1 MNLLFYMWIVDEQI
15 SKISIQMLTKC
26 LCLQK
31 GSLKLH
37 LLEVNSKYFFQ
48 TAWKHQ
54 SLFWI
59 TLITLITAIHKTCLP
74 CMCLLQFVIHCK
86 LISRRRENTRFNPMN
101 GLVYDI
107 QWDSNFRLII
117 ICTSVIFI
125 RNIYLQAIVLRSHGR
140 QDAVSPWILL
150 ITADINGTVWIYN
163 QMYLNSCLFHKSRNR
178 RISSVEQSFR
188 HWRCT
193 VDNIGAVW
201 TCFNFILIHSYRSRR
216 FHIMR
221 FKENCLL

>member
-1 MNLLFYMWIVDEQI
+1 M
-15 SKISIQMLTKC
+15 
-26 LCLQK
+26 
-31 GSLKLH
+31 
-37 LLEVNSKYFFQ
+37 
-48 TAWKHQ
+48 
-54 SLFWI
+54 FWI

-125 RNIYLQAIVLRSHGR
+125 RNIYLQAIVWR
-140 QDAVSPWILL
+140 QDAMSPWILL
-150 ITADINGTVWIYN
+150 ITADINGAVWIYN

-178 RISSVEQSFR
+178 RISSVEQAYGGNISTLAMYGR
-188 HWRCT
+188 QYWRSLNLFQFYTNPRIET
-193 VDNIGAVW
+193 V
-201 TCFNFILIHSYRSRR
+201 SYYE
-216 FHIMR
+216 I
-221 FKENCLL
+221 